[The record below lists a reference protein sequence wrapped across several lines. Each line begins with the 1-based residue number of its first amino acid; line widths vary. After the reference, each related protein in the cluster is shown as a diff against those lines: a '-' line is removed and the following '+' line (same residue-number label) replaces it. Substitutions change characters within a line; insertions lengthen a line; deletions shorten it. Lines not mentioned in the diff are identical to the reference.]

1 MASSH
6 RVGRVRE
13 TLMREFSEIVRGL
26 KDPRVRFV
34 TVVDT
39 EVTPDLRH
47 ATMYVSLIGSEE
59 EKTGATK
66 ALQGATGYIRREVAR
81 RLPMKYV
88 PEISVTYDETAERA
102 ARLTSLIDRANAG
115 RATAEEDDE
124 QGG

>member
-13 TLMREFSEIVRGL
+13 TLMREFSDIVRGL

-39 EVTPDLRH
+39 DVSADLRH
-47 ATMYVSLIGSEE
+47 ATMYVSVIGSEE
-59 EKTGATK
+59 EKIGATK

-81 RLPMKYV
+81 RLPMRHV

-102 ARLTSLIDRANAG
+102 FRLTSLIDRANAG
-115 RATAEEDDE
+115 KATAVEDDE
-124 QGG
+124 STS